1 MEFVGDMGTIM
12 TSGELAEA
20 QCNHSLCP
28 ELRSRD
34 MDGCKCDPVSP
45 SLLPFK
51 TFISSSLPFIPHAE
65 KSDDEVVLST
75 SEGFRKTSSPWVGD
89 GPRVDSNV
97 LRKSRLSRILNCQN
111 CGAPS
116 HSFSC
121 ATCPRCAL
129 IIVHAT
135 LTSNF
140 NSYKLPVRGAWFDL
154 RVMSRTLL
162 RIEPNLVLATGDTM
176 CSSKCLERTERM
188 QNELWMMNRPP
199 NQVNI
204 LQLNFP
210 E

>member
-1 MEFVGDMGTIM
+1 MEFVGDMGSIM

-34 MDGCKCDPVSP
+34 QRSR
-45 SLLPFK
+45 SLLACPADVK
-51 TFISSSLPFIPHAE
+51 CMDHSVRSGLPHAE
-65 KSDDEVVLST
+65 KSDDEVVLSA
-75 SEGFRKTSSPWVGD
+75 SEGFRKPGSPWVGD
-89 GPRVDSNV
+89 GPRVDSNM
-97 LRKSRLSRILNCQN
+97 LRKPRLSRILQNCQN

-140 NSYKLPVRGAWFDL
+140 NSYKLPVRGA
-154 RVMSRTLL
+154 
-162 RIEPNLVLATGDTM
+162 
-176 CSSKCLERTERM
+176 
-188 QNELWMMNRPP
+188 
-199 NQVNI
+199 
-204 LQLNFP
+204 
-210 E
+210 

>member
-1 MEFVGDMGTIM
+1 MEFVGDMGSIL

-34 MDGCKCDPVSP
+34 QRSR
-45 SLLPFK
+45 SLLACQADVK
-51 TFISSSLPFIPHAE
+51 CMDHSSAYLEHFIPHAQ
-65 KSDDEVVLST
+65 KSDDEVVLSA
-75 SEGFRKTSSPWVGD
+75 SEGFRKPGSPWVGD

-97 LRKSRLSRILNCQN
+97 LRKSRLSRILHNCQN

-140 NSYKLPVRGAWFDL
+140 NSYKLPVRGA
-154 RVMSRTLL
+154 
-162 RIEPNLVLATGDTM
+162 
-176 CSSKCLERTERM
+176 
-188 QNELWMMNRPP
+188 
-199 NQVNI
+199 
-204 LQLNFP
+204 
-210 E
+210 